1 MAHPTR
7 SFCARFF
14 LAALIV
20 LAAGCGAAA
29 EDVAW
34 RVSKSSGEVWLTTS
48 GVQQA
53 SLTDET
59 TLKPGDNIRTGRNGR
74 ALLVRGEETML
85 ISPNSVIGIPA
96 EPKNGLT
103 TTILQ
108 QAGSVLIEAE
118 KRNVKH
124 FEVETPYL
132 AAVVKGTQ
140 FRVSVHKYGA
150 NVDVVRGQVE
160 VADFKSGQHA
170 LVLPGQTAKVSTLGP
185 GGLSLKGSGKLSPI
199 ERGEPRRSSVH
210 AVPVPANGLT
220 APPSAPDGQTIR
232 ALQNRNDPAQSRG
245 ADGALRIKSPL
256 GEVNVNF
263 HKVTNGLARE
273 ATVTAHDR
281 ANAAKPTVWSSGE
294 LAPGN
299 GVGKLYGAGNSNA
312 GGNGNAGGNSSA
324 AGNGN
329 GFGNGNGNNGIG
341 NVVGIGN
348 NGNGN
353 GNGNG
358 VGNGAANGVGNGVGN
373 GIGNTPG
380 NGNGNGN
387 GNANGRGHK
396 P

>member
-14 LAALIV
+14 LAAFVV

-59 TLKPGDNIRTGRNGR
+59 TLKRGD
-74 ALLVRGEETML
+74 ETML
-85 ISPNSVIGIPA
+85 ISPNSIIGIPA

-210 AVPVPANGLT
+210 AVPVPANGLA

-232 ALQNRNDPAQSRG
+232 ALGNPNGPPGAGQLRG

-273 ATVTAHDR
+273 ATAAAGER

-312 GGNGNAGGNSSA
+312 SGNGNAGGNSSA